1 MMITVN
7 KGTRVEGGS
16 SHLTEMKDATLLP
29 KAYLRGRGDCHQ
41 LPGTEVVPR
50 LPEVLVEA
58 DVILDKWLEV
68 LAVELH
74 VMDHIRPVSQ
84 MVGHTPL

>member
-1 MMITVN
+1 MITVN
-7 KGTRVEGGS
+7 KGTRVEGCS
-16 SHLTEMKDATLLP
+16 YHLPEMKDVTLLP
-29 KAYLRGRGDCHQ
+29 KAYLRRGRGDCHQ
-41 LPGTEVVPR
+41 LPGTKVVPR

-58 DVILDKWLEV
+58 NVILDKWLKV